1 MEQIR
6 WEDLCEGVSQPDGL
20 PARDVGQWSVDK
32 LRFWHR
38 YIQTTTT
45 AMVGSPAWP
54 AGIVYVDLFSGP
66 GICRVRETGKLL
78 PGSPL
83 IAAYAAKAFRKII
96 CVEFDRTLA
105 DACRQRL
112 AKSPAAKVC
121 EVLQGDS
128 NELAE
133 EVAKRLPDRALTLA
147 FIDPEALDAK
157 FETLRRLTV
166 NRRVDLLILLADAF
180 DIVRN
185 VDEYERNPGNKLDM
199 TLGTQCDWRTP
210 WKKLTNRSGPNVR
223 QFFFDLYCSQLKL
236 LGYVEFGSKVI
247 ESPRGPI
254 YKLVYASKHSR
265 GLDFWNKALAREKD
279 GQSSLFDR

>member
-1 MEQIR
+1 
-6 WEDLCEGVSQPDGL
+6 
-20 PARDVGQWSVDK
+20 
-32 LRFWHR
+32 
-38 YIQTTTT
+38 
-45 AMVGSPAWP
+45 MVGNPAWP
-54 AGIVYVDLFSGP
+54 AGVVYVDLFAGP
-66 GICRVRETGKLL
+66 GICRVRENGKLL

-83 IAAYAAKAFRKII
+83 IAANAAKPFRKII
-96 CVEFDRTLA
+96 CVEFDQTLA

-128 NELAE
+128 NELVE

-157 FETLRRLTV
+157 FETLRRLTK

-185 VDEYERNPGNKLDM
+185 VDEYERNPGNKLDL

-210 WKKLTNRSGPNVR
+210 WKKLSNRSGQNVR

-236 LGYVEFGSKVI
+236 LDYVEFGSKVI

-254 YKLVYASKHSR
+254 YKLVYASKNSR